1 MKATRIEAVETVAWD
16 RWLLLKVNCEDGTV
30 GIGEAGV
37 HGWLRPAETMV
48 NVCEPYLVGK
58 DPSKVEHHIQYL
70 QRSTR
75 EYTHHFMGY
84 GDGKGTDISAARC
97 RQST

>member
-58 DPSKVEHHIQYL
+58 AWAGKTRPRL
-70 QRSTR
+70 ST
-75 EYTHHFMGY
+75 TSN
-84 GDGKGTDISAARC
+84 TCNAALTSWAR
-97 RQST
+97 